1 MGLSRNKV
9 AVPEGAA
16 GSPPFYGVF
25 QDAGLASVVWPMRR
39 GWFPVWRGRAGVEE
53 IVGFAGSLGGR
64 RGVVRICFWVPGPP
78 PATWSRAVFR
88 MPLAGRRRPCGPRV
102 GSGRGAWWFENWIVD
117 ASNAGFFVLFALSRF
132 RQALFLESG
141 FEIDRFVIIFYSV
154 MICRLAFE
162 AIIRVFRG
170 VCRPEG
176 RMVDALA
183 DSTDEGRLRMR

>member
-1 MGLSRNKV
+1 MARVPGIVSGL
-9 AVPEGAA
+9 
-16 GSPPFYGVF
+16 
-25 QDAGLASVVWPMRR
+25 VWAC
-39 GWFPVWRGRAGVEE
+39 WCGRDRWLR
-53 IVGFAGSLGGR
+53 GSLGPCGER
-64 RGVVRICFWVPGPP
+64 CGYAFGFPDRHPHPFWV
-78 PATWSRAVFR
+78 RAVFR
-88 MPLAGRRRPCGPRV
+88 MPLAGRRGPVGLWV

-117 ASNAGFFVLFALSRF
+117 ASNAGFFVLLALSRF
-132 RQALFLESG
+132 RQASFLESG

>member
-1 MGLSRNKV
+1 MRLDHLLSTEFFRT
-9 AVPEGAA
+9 
-16 GSPPFYGVF
+16 
-25 QDAGLASVVWPMRR
+25 
-39 GWFPVWRGRAGVEE
+39 PVWRPSCGPRAGDGSRFWCGRAGVEE
-53 IVGFAGSLGGR
+53 IVGFAGSVGGLR
-64 RGVVRICFWVPGPP
+64 AVVRICFWVPGPP

-117 ASNAGFFVLFALSRF
+117 ASNAGFFVLLALSRF
-132 RQALFLESG
+132 RQASFLESG

>member
-1 MGLSRNKV
+1 MRLDHLLSTEFFRT
-9 AVPEGAA
+9 
-16 GSPPFYGVF
+16 
-25 QDAGLASVVWPMRR
+25 
-39 GWFPVWRGRAGVEE
+39 PVWRPSCGPCAGDRLRVWCGRAGVEE
-53 IVGFAGSLGGR
+53 IVGFAGPWGR
-64 RGVVRICFWVPGPP
+64 RGVVWVCFWVPGPP

-117 ASNAGFFVLFALSRF
+117 ASNAGFFVLLALSRF
-132 RQALFLESG
+132 RQASFLESG